1 MPTPTGWTA
10 DASERVTV
18 VHPRPTPL
26 EWNVAF
32 GTGLLR
38 LAAGT
43 ALLRWRDPLIRMAGG
58 SPGDRLS
65 RALFTYWGCRDL
77 ALGVTAIAA
86 TRPGGSA
93 TGQLVAQ
100 GVADTSD
107 TALIS
112 AVRAT
117 GRFPG
122 WRGAGISV
130 LAGGTALAEY
140 AAAYAVK
147 RRVTQVR

>member
-1 MPTPTGWTA
+1 
-10 DASERVTV
+10 V
-18 VHPRPTPL
+18 
-26 EWNVAF
+26 

-38 LAAGT
+38 IAAGT
-43 ALLRWRDPLIRMAGG
+43 LLLSQRDSLIRMAGG
-58 SPGDRLS
+58 SAEDRLS
-65 RALFTYWGCRDL
+65 RLVFTYFGVRDL
-77 ALGVTAIAA
+77 ALGVAALAA

-93 TGQLVAQ
+93 PGVLVAQ
-100 GVADTSD
+100 GVADTAD

-122 WRGAGISV
+122 WRGAGMSV
-130 LAGGTALAEY
+130 LAGATALIEY

-147 RRVTQVR
+147 RRVS